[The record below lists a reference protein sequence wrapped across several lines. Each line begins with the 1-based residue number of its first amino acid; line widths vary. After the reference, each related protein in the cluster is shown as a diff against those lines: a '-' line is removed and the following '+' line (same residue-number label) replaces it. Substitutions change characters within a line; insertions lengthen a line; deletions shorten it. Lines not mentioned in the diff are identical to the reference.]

1 VATDAHAAKRP
12 LTALAGPYG
21 HPFHPALVTVP
32 IGAWVASL
40 VFDLVSREADDP
52 EIFATGS
59 AWLIGV
65 GLAGAVV
72 AAGFGLLDL
81 LAIPPGTPAFR
92 TGLLHMGLNLT
103 AVALYGA
110 SLAVRVGS
118 VDEGNVTVP
127 GFVLA
132 VAALALVGAS
142 GWRGG
147 KLAYSYGVRVADEAT
162 QARGFGPRDA
172 EEAGRRAGLPDLH

>member
-1 VATDAHAAKRP
+1 VTDVATDAHAAKRP

-72 AAGFGLLDL
+72 GCSTCWPSRPVR
-81 LAIPPGTPAFR
+81 PPSGPACS
-92 TGLLHMGLNLT
+92 TWG
-103 AVALYGA
+103 
-110 SLAVRVGS
+110 
-118 VDEGNVTVP
+118 
-127 GFVLA
+127 
-132 VAALALVGAS
+132 
-142 GWRGG
+142 
-147 KLAYSYGVRVADEAT
+147 
-162 QARGFGPRDA
+162 
-172 EEAGRRAGLPDLH
+172 

>member
-1 VATDAHAAKRP
+1 
-12 LTALAGPYG
+12 
-21 HPFHPALVTVP
+21 
-32 IGAWVASL
+32 
-40 VFDLVSREADDP
+40 
-52 EIFATGS
+52 
-59 AWLIGV
+59 V

-118 VDEGNVTVP
+118 VDEGDVTVP

-142 GWRGG
+142 GWLGG

>member
-1 VATDAHAAKRP
+1 VAADLDAAKRP
-12 LTALAGPYG
+12 VTALAGPYG

-32 IGAWVASL
+32 IGAWVAAL
-40 VFDLVSREADDP
+40 VFDVASHWSDDP
-52 EIFATGS
+52 EVFARGS

-72 AAGFGLLDL
+72 AASFGLLDL

-92 TGLLHMGLNLT
+92 TALLHMGLNLT
-103 AVALYGA
+103 AVALYGI

-118 VDEGNVTVP
+118 VDEGDVTVP
-127 GFVLA
+127 GFALA
-132 VAALALVGAS
+132 VAALALVGGA
-142 GWRGG
+142 GWLGG

-162 QARGFGPRDA
+162 QARGFEPGTRRRPAPGPA
-172 EEAGRRAGLPDLH
+172 SQT

>member
-1 VATDAHAAKRP
+1 VADLHDAKRP
-12 LTALAGPYG
+12 VTAVAGPYG

-40 VFDLVSREADDP
+40 VFDVASRFADDP
-52 EIFATGS
+52 EVFATGS

-72 AAGFGLLDL
+72 AASFGLLDL
-81 LAIPPGTPAFR
+81 LAVPPGTPAFR

-103 AVALYGA
+103 AVTLYGV

-118 VDEGNVTVP
+118 VDEGDVTVP
-127 GFVLA
+127 GFLLS
-132 VAALALVGAS
+132 VAALALVGAG
-142 GWRGG
+142 GWLGG

-162 QARGFGPRDA
+162 QARGYSGGARRRPAPGPA
-172 EEAGRRAGLPDLH
+172 SQT

>member
-1 VATDAHAAKRP
+1 VATDVHAAKQP
-12 LTALAGPYG
+12 VTAVAGPYG

-65 GLAGAVV
+65 GLAGALV

-118 VDEGNVTVP
+118 VDEGDVTVP

-132 VAALALVGAS
+132 VVALALVGAS
-142 GWRGG
+142 GWLGG

-162 QARGFGPRDA
+162 QARGFRPADA
-172 EEAGRRAGLPDLH
+172 EEAGPRAGPQT

>member
-1 VATDAHAAKRP
+1 VIGSSTSAAKQP
-12 LTALAGPYG
+12 VTALAGPYG

-40 VFDLVSREADDP
+40 VFDLVSRAADDP
-52 EIFATGS
+52 EVFATGS

-65 GLAGAVV
+65 GIAGAVL
-72 AAGFGLLDL
+72 AACFGLLDL

-103 AVALYGA
+103 AVVLYGV

-118 VDEGNVTVP
+118 VDEGDVTVP
-127 GFVLA
+127 GFLLSTG
-132 VAALALVGAS
+132 ALALVGGA
-142 GWRGG
+142 GWLGG

-162 QARGFGPRDA
+162 QAEGYRSRDA
-172 EEAGRRAGLPDLH
+172 EEAGPRPASQT